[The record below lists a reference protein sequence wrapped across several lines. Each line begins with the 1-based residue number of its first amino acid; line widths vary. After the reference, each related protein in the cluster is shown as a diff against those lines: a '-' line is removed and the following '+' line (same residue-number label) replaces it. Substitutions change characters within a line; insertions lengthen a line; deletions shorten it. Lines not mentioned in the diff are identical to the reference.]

1 MRKEE
6 WKAPPKSAAFHSP
19 LILGLGKE
27 VQAISPPSF
36 YEAYRALTR
45 LRDCWKTLPDETID
59 RYFDGVIQKFLQAY
73 HELEGKE
80 SQRET
85 PWQ

>member
-1 MRKEE
+1 MRHFTLRLSS
-6 WKAPPKSAAFHSP
+6 KAGTGQGGSGDFTAE
-19 LILGLGKE
+19 L
-27 VQAISPPSF
+27 
-36 YEAYRALTR
+36 YEAYRELTR

-59 RYFDGVIQKFLQAY
+59 RYFNGVIQKFLQAY